1 MDVVACLPTIE
12 DLRRHVLTILC
23 AHDHLDATQTPLFQQ
38 LLIRRGKPCGL
49 RFEIQGPRRM
59 RSSALWVGEENRIIF
74 YDTGG
79 VRFHETQMSEAPD
92 PLKLAG

>member
-1 MDVVACLPTIE
+1 MQWARGPGGK
-12 DLRRHVLTILC
+12 RVLQCEVYLSDGSRLSRSLKTT
-23 AHDHLDATQTPLFQQ
+23 DT
-38 LLIRRGKPCGL
+38 
-49 RFEIQGPRRM
+49 EVEGPRRM
-59 RSSALWVGEENRIIF
+59 RSSALWVGEENRILF

>member
-1 MDVVACLPTIE
+1 MEVVACLPTFE
-12 DLRRHVLTILC
+12 DLRQHVLKTLC
-23 AHDHLDATQTPLFQQ
+23 AHDHLDAAQTPLVQQ
-38 LLIRRGKPCGL
+38 LLIRRGKPCGV
-49 RFEIQGPRRM
+49 RFEVQGPRRM

-79 VRFHETQMSEAPD
+79 VRFHETRMSEAPD